1 MGFELV
7 TYRSVTSLAASN
19 NTSDL
24 TAFVGQECVLPT
36 WAGSP
41 PGSKGVG
48 QSLPQAIHMGAV
60 GFICSQ
66 LLI

>member
-7 TYRSVTSLAASN
+7 TYCSVTSLAASN
-19 NTSDL
+19 NRDDFTV
-24 TAFVGQECVLPT
+24 FVVRNVLPT

-41 PGSKGVG
+41 RGSKGVG
-48 QSLPQAIHMGAV
+48 QSLLQAIHMGAV

-66 LLI
+66 LLV